1 MGFGPDLSLVWN
13 TLLHSQHVMSILLIF
28 DVFQTIFKLLVQ
40 FFLVTFEFMIG
51 MCSTL
56 CYIHKLVIKE
66 SSHHWDSNVAGG
78 HFLKARIFS
87 ALTFLSWA
95 LLLSSEQISAGHKKA
110 CKFIFLLSAWDWKV
124 VYWKMEVVK
133 SAFRKLSMMYHTTW
147 LF

>member
-28 DVFQTIFKLLVQ
+28 DVFQALFKLLVQ

-66 SSHHWDSNVAGG
+66 SSH
-78 HFLKARIFS
+78 R
-87 ALTFLSWA
+87 
-95 LLLSSEQISAGHKKA
+95 
-110 CKFIFLLSAWDWKV
+110 
-124 VYWKMEVVK
+124 
-133 SAFRKLSMMYHTTW
+133 
-147 LF
+147 